1 VGGYIMKLQIT
12 KDIEVNNT
20 VVPKETEG
28 EVLDI
33 LIDRTE
39 IPTIAFL
46 LEFEGYGIE
55 WVGIEDIED
64 RF

>member
-1 VGGYIMKLQIT
+1 MKLQIT
-12 KDIEVNNT
+12 KDIEINNT

-39 IPTIAFL
+39 GQLIMFL
-46 LEFEGYGIE
+46 LDFEEYGIE
-55 WVGIEDIED
+55 WVEVDDIED